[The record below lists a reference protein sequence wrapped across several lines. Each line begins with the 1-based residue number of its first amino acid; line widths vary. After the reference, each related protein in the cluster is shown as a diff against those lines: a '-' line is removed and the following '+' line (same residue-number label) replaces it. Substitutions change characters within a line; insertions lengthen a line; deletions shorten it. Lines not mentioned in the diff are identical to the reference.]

1 MKNAFAPVRKAVS
14 AVKLN
19 IGFWLGIVL
28 FAAVYFMPEAKG
40 LPLAAQKTAAV
51 TLLMICWWIFEA
63 IPIPATSLV
72 PLAAFP
78 LLGIMPGEQA
88 AAPYANDSVF
98 LFLGGFCLAIA
109 MEKWNLHR
117 RIALHIIR
125 IVGMKPKQIVL
136 GFMTATAFISMW
148 ISNTAAAM
156 IMLPIGLAIMNH
168 FHRDETK
175 VSNFG
180 GALMLSIAYS
190 ASIGG
195 IGTLI
200 GTPPNIVF
208 AGQMK
213 IMFPE
218 IPEVG
223 FFQWMLVG
231 VPLVVIFIPIT
242 WWYLT
247 SVAFPIKNE
256 AANRF
261 SVIIEEELVQL
272 GKMRKAEKLVLA
284 VFILTGLAWI
294 FRPGWSS
301 LLGLGKSVND
311 ATVAVIA
318 GLALFII
325 PVDAEKR
332 KCLLDWQ
339 SASAIPWGILLLFG
353 AGFSLANAFSVSG
366 LSLAIGESIKAF
378 SGLPPV
384 ALIAMICLLI
394 TFLTE
399 VTSNTATAV
408 TILPVLGAMS
418 LSLGVH
424 PYVLMLPATMSASCA
439 FMTPVGT
446 PPNAIVFS
454 SGQISMK
461 KMAETGLALN
471 FIGVGL
477 VTFIVY
483 FLATAAFG
491 ISDLAARQG
500 GI

>member
-1 MKNAFAPVRKAVS
+1 
-14 AVKLN
+14 
-19 IGFWLGIVL
+19 
-28 FAAVYFMPEAKG
+28 
-40 LPLAAQKTAAV
+40 
-51 TLLMICWWIFEA
+51 
-63 IPIPATSLV
+63 
-72 PLAAFP
+72 
-78 LLGIMPGEQA
+78 
-88 AAPYANDSVF
+88 
-98 LFLGGFCLAIA
+98 
-109 MEKWNLHR
+109 
-117 RIALHIIR
+117 
-125 IVGMKPKQIVL
+125 
-136 GFMTATAFISMW
+136 
-148 ISNTAAAM
+148 
-156 IMLPIGLAIMNH
+156 
-168 FHRDETK
+168 
-175 VSNFG
+175 
-180 GALMLSIAYS
+180 MLSIAYS

-218 IPEVG
+218 IPEIG

-247 SVAFPIKNE
+247 SVAFPIKNDSTD
-256 AANRF
+256 RF
-261 SVIIEEELVQL
+261 SVIIDKELARL
-272 GKMRKAEKLVLA
+272 GKMRKEEKLVLA
-284 VFILTGLAWI
+284 VFILTALAWI

-318 GLALFII
+318 ALALFII
-325 PVDAEKR
+325 PVDVEKR

-366 LSLAIGESIKAF
+366 LSLAIGKSLQAF

-394 TFLTE
+394 TFLTD

-408 TILPVLGAMS
+408 TILPILGAMS

-424 PYVLMLPATMSASCA
+424 PYVLMIPATMSASCA

-461 KMAETGLALN
+461 KMAQTGLALN

-491 ISDLAARQG
+491 ISDLAAR
-500 GI
+500 